1 MQLEATEQ
9 AVAEAQKQLDEATIT
24 APIDGVVASVNAKE
38 RDIVPSPTVSP
49 KTIIHIID
57 PTSMEL
63 NAEVDEI
70 DIPGV
75 RPDQRV
81 IIEVDALPALQ
92 FDGKVISIDSLS
104 IEEGGVILYK
114 VKIGLNVS
122 EDSDLRVGMSASAD
136 IVIDERNNVLLV
148 PDRAIKQDS
157 EGNPIVEVMVNEQIE
172 ERTVVTGIS
181 DGFDTEIVEGLNEG
195 EVVVERRTKS

>member
-1 MQLEATEQ
+1 
-9 AVAEAQKQLDEATIT
+9 
-24 APIDGVVASVNAKE
+24 
-38 RDIVPSPTVSP
+38 
-49 KTIIHIID
+49 
-57 PTSMEL
+57 MEL
-63 NAEVDEI
+63 
-70 DIPGV
+70 
-75 RPDQRV
+75 
-81 IIEVDALPALQ
+81 
-92 FDGKVISIDSLS
+92 ISIDPIS
-104 IEEGGVILYK
+104 IEEGGVILYE

-122 EDSDLRVGMSASAD
+122 EDSDLRVGMSASAA

-181 DGFDTEIVEGLNEG
+181 DGFKTEIVEGLNEG